1 MAPWFGAIAAALA
14 GEGPVGEPADKASD
28 DAVLEVTSTG
38 FAEVRASGQVGVD
51 GVPWQLVE
59 RARPTV
65 DLRIGPRFALSSTL
79 EVAFPQGRDAATEA
93 RRALLDS
100 PVGPLLLGVCDW
112 PEPSRAIRL
121 DETVFLDRL
130 YVDLYLRDVDLRIGR
145 QALQWGS
152 GQLVNPT
159 DPLPQVLFTEPW
171 RPRAGVNAARA
182 TVPLGGM
189 SQLQGVVSV
198 DDRFRYLRA
207 AGRGTVSVGGTD
219 LSVVAAYR
227 GDDDSGIVGLDVRGA
242 YAVGFWFE
250 GALHLGRGGW
260 RAGIYEEFSVGL
272 DWMRPV
278 GQGSVG
284 LSAQYYRNGGGQR
297 EVDLA
302 SRLASGALVGGD
314 DGPDCPSDLPF
325 AIGSTAPASPFRPAL
340 QGRDYALLSLR
351 GAPVPEFS
359 VQAAWLQ
366 NLGDGSGLIVPA
378 LSMRPTGWLDLSF
391 TGQIPLRLWGDGG
404 ELSPGDT
411 AIDVPL
417 LPGMPPLQVELG
429 GLIPSATL
437 TGWVRVSW

>member
-1 MAPWFGAIAAALA
+1 MTPWVAWIGAALA
-14 GEGPVGEPADKASD
+14 GDDPA
-28 DAVLEVTSTG
+28 VEVSSTG
-38 FAEVRASGQVGVD
+38 LAEVRASGQVGVD

-59 RARPTV
+59 RARPTL
-65 DLRIGPRFALSSTL
+65 DLRVGRRFALSSTL
-79 EVAFPQGRDAATEA
+79 EVAFTQGRDAATEA
-93 RRALLDS
+93 RRAIVDS
-100 PVGPLLLGVCDW
+100 PVGPALLAVCDW
-112 PEPSRAIRL
+112 PEPSRAVRFE
-121 DETVFLDRL
+121 DAVHLDRL
-130 YVDLYLRDVDLRIGR
+130 YVDLYLRDVDLRVGR

-198 DDRFRYLRA
+198 DDHFRYLRA

-260 RAGIYEEFSVGL
+260 RQGVYEEFSVGV

-302 SRLASGALVGGD
+302 ARLASGALGAGD
-314 DGPDCPSDLPF
+314 DGPDCPGDL
-325 AIGSTAPASPFRPAL
+325 AASLGGSAAPPSPFRPAL
-340 QGRDYALLSLR
+340 QGRDYALLSAR

-378 LSMRPTGWLDLSF
+378 VSVRPTGWLDLSF
-391 TGQIPLRLWGDGG
+391 TGQLPLRLWGDGG

-411 AIDVPL
+411 TLDVPVVAGL
-417 LPGMPPLQVELG
+417 PPLQVDLG